1 MTHPISH
8 PFDAAAASYDA
19 TFTQR
24 RLGHWLREAVWE
36 RLGAVFRP
44 GDSVLELG
52 CGTGEDAV
60 WLARRGVRVSATD
73 VSGEMLAVA
82 RRKAAAAGVDDRI
95 AFEQLDLSGMRDWRL
110 EIGAAPISNLQSLIS
125 TTYDGAFSNFGALNC
140 LPDRRPVA
148 EALADRVRPG
158 GRIVLVVMGP
168 LCPWEV
174 AWHLL
179 HGEVRTAFRRL
190 RPGIEAH
197 IGTGATVRVWY
208 PSPRRL
214 RMEFAPFFRH
224 LETAGIG
231 TLLPPPY
238 LGHLVERWP
247 RMFETLALLDRGFE
261 RMFPWTWL
269 NDHYLMVFERS

>member
-8 PFDAAAASYDA
+8 PFDAAAADYDA
-19 TFTQR
+19 IFTQR
-24 RLGHWLREAVWE
+24 RLSRWLRETVWE
-36 RLGAVFRP
+36 RLAASFRP
-44 GDSVLELG
+44 GAIVLELG

-73 VSGEMLAVA
+73 ASPEMLAVA
-82 RRKAAAAGVDDRI
+82 RRKAAAAGVADRI
-95 AFEQLDLSGMRDWRL
+95 VFARLDVGEFRDWGL
-110 EIGAAPISNLQSLIS
+110 ESADSSIPNPQSLIS
-125 TTYDGAFSNFGALNC
+125 LYDGAFSNFGALNC

-158 GRIVLVVMGP
+158 GHVVLVVMGP

-179 HGEVRTAFRRL
+179 HGEAGTAFRRL
-190 RPGIEAH
+190 RPGVEAH
-197 IGTGATVRVWY
+197 VGMGSTVRVWY

-214 RMEFAPFFRH
+214 RMEFAPHFR
-224 LETAGIG
+224 LVETVGIG

-238 LGHLVERWP
+238 LDQLVERWP
-247 RMFETLALLDRGFE
+247 HVFETLALLDRGFE

-269 NDHYLMVFERS
+269 NDHYLAVFERS